1 MAEPDLGKPGRTLG
15 LLGKGPADLRRVAT
29 GYTLRRAAITGV
41 AIGAFVAGLAA
52 SSAALQG
59 ESDAGVVAELPGERI
74 RSVSPTG
81 FAWRDGIR
89 PGHLVVA
96 LRAADEPGG
105 WRLETVEGDRHYV
118 SEASPADAGLR
129 ASLPLALVALL
140 AGGLALLLLR
150 TRRQWV
156 LPAAAVAFV
165 TASTP
170 LGLHGNGALSTAVLA
185 AAGLVPASWAIS
197 RLPGGRSKDLA
208 LGIAMVAGLSI
219 WAGAR
224 LGGVSGYEEIE
235 SVREA
240 FSIWGSAA
248 FIFDRAVLPRL
259 AGEPFQVIR
268 PSLTDAAAVAL
279 LAGSSLALVNLF
291 DVPPMLVA
299 GLVVLAILA
308 RPVVRHR
315 LRPIEDAL
323 LADVRAQAKA
333 EGAEGERARLARELH
348 DVPLQEL
355 IGVIRRLDVVPGAE
369 AESDDLRALA
379 GHLRNVAVELRPPVL
394 DDLGLP
400 AALEYLAEQT
410 TSQGRPIVAAITAE
424 TTRALARR
432 PPAEVELAM
441 FRIATEAVTNAIR
454 HSGASA
460 IEVWA
465 DVQPTR
471 VELLVTDNGSGFDAG
486 AARDARGKHIGLSS
500 MRRRAQAIDAD
511 LSISAASPG
520 TRVRALWQA

>member
-1 MAEPDLGKPGRTLG
+1 MADPAIRKSGRTLG
-15 LLGKGPADLRRVAT
+15 WLGKGSADLRRLAP

-59 ESDAGVVAELPGERI
+59 DADAGVVAELPGERI
-74 RSVSPTG
+74 SSVSPTG

-89 PGHLVVA
+89 PGQLVVA
-96 LRAADEPGG
+96 LTAADELGG
-105 WRLETVEGDRHYV
+105 WRLETIEGQRHHV
-118 SEASPADAGLR
+118 SEAAPADAGLR
-129 ASLPLALVALL
+129 ASLPLGLAALVA
-140 AGGLALLLLR
+140 GGLVLLLLR

-156 LPAAAVAFV
+156 LPVAAVAFV
-165 TASTP
+165 AASTP
-170 LGLHGNGALSTAVLA
+170 LALHGDAVLSSIVLG
-185 AAGLVPASWAIS
+185 AAGLVPARWAIG
-197 RLPGGRSKDLA
+197 RLPGGRVKDLV
-208 LGIAMVAGLSI
+208 LGVAVVAGLSL

-224 LGGVSGYEEIE
+224 LGGWSGYAEIE
-235 SVREA
+235 SARSV
-240 FSIWGSAA
+240 FSIWGTTLL
-248 FIFDRAVLPRL
+248 IVDRAVLPRL
-259 AGEPFQVIR
+259 AGGPIHMIR
-268 PSLTDAAAVAL
+268 PSFIDVAAVAL
-279 LAGSSLALVNLF
+279 LTGGALALVNLF
-291 DVPPMLVA
+291 DVPPIVVA

-308 RPVVRHR
+308 RPMVRHR

-355 IGVIRRLDVVPGAE
+355 IGVIRRLDVLPGAG

-400 AALEYLAEQT
+400 AGLEYLAEQT
-410 TSQGRPIVAAITAE
+410 TSEERPIVAVITAE
-424 TTRALARR
+424 TTRDLARR
-432 PPAEVELAM
+432 PPTEVELAM

-460 IEVWA
+460 IEIWA

-471 VELLVTDNGSGFDAG
+471 VELLVTDDGSGFDAG
-486 AARDARGKHIGLSS
+486 AARDTQGKHIGLSS

-511 LSISAASPG
+511 LSIAAASPG